1 MLRKRKKSDGGDY
14 RAETERKQA
23 ELFWLREQE
32 AQQCSWDQQAEL
44 NYQELAQKQKVRG
57 EDSAYPELFDYKR
70 TSVYNVTY
78 MGVIR
83 GLNFQPITEIG
94 KSDFVEQID
103 LAQRQ
108 GRIPWITNV
117 EDARAL
123 TISRYVSLFCIYF
136 LLWVTIVIFISRV

>member
-14 RAETERKQA
+14 REESERKQA

-32 AQQCSWDQQAEL
+32 AQQRSWDQQAEL
-44 NYQELAQKQKVRG
+44 NYEELAHKQKVRE

-70 TSVYNVTY
+70 TSVYEVTY
-78 MGVIR
+78 MGVIK
-83 GLNFQPITEIG
+83 GLNFQPITETG

-108 GRIPWITNV
+108 GRIPWLANV
-117 EDARAL
+117 ENARAL
-123 TISRYVSLFCIYF
+123 TISRSV
-136 LLWVTIVIFISRV
+136 